1 MEPAADGSPMQTP
14 TPTAAIR
21 TVPISVHVWLW
32 IFLSVWVISFFL
44 PAVSIMDQR
53 PGRGWEVAWA
63 ALVLS
68 FVPIKGMWFIFY
80 PHVWLV
86 WVNLFMLLA
95 PFEIKGVGRGQ
106 GRFFAVLFLIAT
118 AIPIGIAYSPYPPDH
133 SRDLVQRFLAGFY
146 LWEFS
151 LIATA
156 GLFVRHLWQS
166 RTAMLPAACLMGLLL
181 ALPVHR
187 GEADFLPALRKPK
200 PEFSQAAGP
209 PAQITATRLV
219 DSSPNPS
226 LTGTPVTFVAL
237 VTVAGGGVATA
248 GTVDFQEGRT
258 LLGSVHTTT
267 AGAAMFS
274 TNALKAGEHFITAN
288 FAGDAATNYLG
299 SASQG
304 LIQMVNQSS
313 DVETQTV
320 LTLMERHQEQRP
332 DELGFTVKARVT
344 ASRST
349 TPITSGE
356 VTFVFMHDFRAA
368 RALDR
373 EGGATIS
380 SVLPVALWQGYQVRA
395 IYSGGNGLQSSIST
409 LTLQ

>member
-1 MEPAADGSPMQTP
+1 MEPAADGSPMETP
-14 TPTAAIR
+14 APAAPAKTIPT
-21 TVPISVHVWLW
+21 SVHVWLW
-32 IFLSVWVISFFL
+32 IFFSVWVISFFL
-44 PAVSIMDQR
+44 PAVSIMEQR

-68 FVPIKGMWFIFY
+68 FVPVKGMWLIFF

-95 PFEIKGVGRGQ
+95 PFEIKRLGRGQ

-166 RTAMLPAACLMGLLL
+166 RMATLPAVCLMGLLL

-187 GEADFLPALRKPK
+187 GEVDFLPEPRKSQ

-209 PAQITATRLV
+209 PARITATRLV

-226 LTGTPVTFVAL
+226 LMGNQVTFVAL
-237 VTVAGGGVATA
+237 VTIAGGGMPAA
-248 GTVDFQEGRT
+248 GTVDFLEGKT
-258 LLGSVHTTT
+258 LLGRAHPTT

-274 TNALKAGEHFITAN
+274 TNALKAGEHFVTAN
-288 FAGDAATNYLG
+288 FAGDASTNYLG
-299 SASQG
+299 STSHG
-304 LIQMVNQSS
+304 LIQMVNDPS

-320 LTLMERHQEQRP
+320 LTLAERHQEQRA
-332 DELGFTVKARVT
+332 DQLGFTVRAKVT
-344 ASRST
+344 ASGST
-349 TPITSGE
+349 TPVTTGE
-356 VTFVFMHDFRAA
+356 VTFVFMYDFTAA
-368 RALDR
+368 QKLDW
-373 EGGATIS
+373 EGEATLS
-380 SVLPVALWQGYQVRA
+380 SVLPTALWRGYQIKA
-395 IYSGGNGLQSSIST
+395 IYNGGNGLQSSVSN